1 MGPGISFV
9 WTPGSGVNAAVP
21 VVNLSTEGPADKRK
35 DAMKRR
41 VVITGLGMVSPIGV
55 GVEENWDNACAGRS
69 GIGRI
74 TKFDAADFSSQLA
87 GEVKGF
93 NAEDYLDRQMV
104 RRFDVFIHYA
114 MAAARMAMEDSG
126 LKIDDENASRVGSV
140 TGTGL
145 GGLPMLENFHSIL
158 LEKGPRRI
166 SPFFIPGI
174 IANMVPGQIAIEYGA
189 RGPNLSIETACAA
202 SCHALGESYRMI
214 KEGIADAMITGGA
227 EAVITPLAVGGFC
240 SMRAL
245 STRNDEPEKSSRPF
259 EQDRDGFII
268 GEGAGIL
275 VLEELGSA
283 LKRGAR
289 IYAEV
294 GGYGLSGDAYHV
306 SAPDPDGVGAVS
318 CIKMA
323 VESAGFKPEDVDYI
337 NAHGTSTVLNDL
349 SETVAIK
356 KVFGEHA
363 NKLAVSSTKS
373 MTGHLLGAAG
383 GVEAIFTAL
392 TIYRGIIPP
401 TINYE
406 TPDPECDLDY
416 VPNEARKADV
426 RIALSNSFGFGGTNA
441 CILLKAYNDE

>member
-1 MGPGISFV
+1 MDPL
-9 WTPGSGVNAAVP
+9 TD
-21 VVNLSTEGPADKRK
+21 GPADKRK
-35 DAMKRR
+35 DAMTRR
-41 VVITGLGMVSPIGV
+41 VVITGLGMVSPLGV
-55 GVEENWDNACAGRS
+55 GVNENWENACAGKS
-69 GIGRI
+69 GIGNI
-74 TKFDAADFSSQLA
+74 TRFDATDFPSQVA

-126 LKIDDENASRVGSV
+126 LKIDAENACRVGSV

-145 GGLPMLENFHSIL
+145 GGLSMLENFHSIL

-174 IANMVPGQIAIEYGA
+174 IANMVPGQIAIEFGA

-259 EQDRDGFII
+259 EHDRDGFII
-268 GEGAGIL
+268 GEGSGIL
-275 VLEELGSA
+275 IIEELTSA
-283 LKRGAR
+283 LARGAH

-294 GGYGLSGDAYHV
+294 AGYGLSGDAYHV
-306 SAPDPDGVGAVS
+306 SAPDPEGAGAVS
-318 CIKMA
+318 CMKMA
-323 VESAGFKPEDVDYI
+323 IKSAGMEPEDVDYI

-356 KVFGEHA
+356 KVFGDYA
-363 NKLAVSSTKS
+363 YKLAISSTKS

-383 GVEAIFTAL
+383 GVEAVFTAL
-392 TIYRGIIPP
+392 TIRRGIIPP

-406 TPDPECDLDY
+406 TPDPQCDLDY
-416 VPNEARKADV
+416 VPNVLRKADV
-426 RIALSNSFGFGGTNA
+426 RVALSNSFGFGGTNA
-441 CILLKAYNDE
+441 CILLKAYDNE